1 MQTIQDQI
9 QQLQFH
15 IPDYAT
21 TNTAVSSASVGWHIN
36 HCLLVYTKISDA
48 LQHSDPALFKSSFN
62 FKKLIVYTFK
72 RIPRGRGKAP
82 KTVQPQNILLP
93 DELQQQIQKAIDK
106 TNALTQLNPTHYF
119 EHPYFG
125 NLNVKETIKFL
136 AIHSNHHLKI
146 INDILKEKTG

>member
-1 MQTIQDQI
+1 MQTLPEQI
-9 QQLQFH
+9 KQLQFH

-36 HCLLVYTKISDA
+36 HCLLVYTKIYDA
-48 LQHSDPALFKSSFN
+48 LQYSDPALYKRSFN

-72 RIPRGRGKAP
+72 KIPRGRGKAP
-82 KTVQPQNILLP
+82 KTVQPLNVLLP
-93 DELQQQIQKAIDK
+93 DELQLQVQKAMEKI
-106 TNALTQLNPTHYF
+106 NALTQLNATHYF

-146 INDILKEKTG
+146 INDILKN

>member
-1 MQTIQDQI
+1 MQTIQYQI
-9 QQLQFH
+9 QQLQSH

-21 TNTAVSSASVGWHIN
+21 TNAAVSSASVGWHIN

-93 DELQQQIQKAIDK
+93 DELQLQLQKAIDK
-106 TNALTQLNPTHYF
+106 TNALKQLNPFHYF

-146 INDILKEKTG
+146 INDILKEKR

>member
-1 MQTIQDQI
+1 MQTLPEQI
-9 QQLQFH
+9 KQLQIH

-21 TNTAVSSASVGWHIN
+21 TNTAVSSASVGWHIH
-36 HCLLVYTKISDA
+36 HCLLVFTKISDA
-48 LQHSDPALFKSSFN
+48 LQHSDPALHKSSFN

-82 KTVQPQNILLP
+82 KTVQPQKSLLP
-93 DELQQQIQKAIDK
+93 NELQLEVQKAKDK

-125 NLNVKETIKFL
+125 NLNVKETILFL
-136 AIHSNHHLKI
+136 AIHTCHHLKI
-146 INDILKEKTG
+146 IRDILKN